1 MLGDLLSGYPHELIL
16 HTPLYI
22 YTFSFMDII
31 PFHLDVMRQEDRLL
45 LLLRDIVLNT
55 NPIQDMAVFYK
66 LILSGL
72 S

>member
-1 MLGDLLSGYPHELIL
+1 MDTPIELIP

-22 YTFSFMDII
+22 YSFYFMDII
-31 PFHLDVMRQEDRLL
+31 PFHLDVRQEDRLL

-55 NPIQDMAVFYK
+55 NPIQDLAVLYK
-66 LILSGL
+66 LIHSGL